1 MLKMGVLGKL
11 PLICIHEI
19 SLHIIS
25 GLSRFLIKD
34 VWGSSNG
41 LNFYFSMHFM
51 NIFPKEAA

>member
-1 MLKMGVLGKL
+1 MCCVIHQHRNYFSLSVNQMLKMGVLGKL

-34 VWGSSNG
+34 V
-41 LNFYFSMHFM
+41 
-51 NIFPKEAA
+51 